1 MWKVFFLNGNFVKE
15 SVKDELPKPNEV
27 KVFPKYIGICGTDK
41 NIYLGKKPVKEPLVL
56 GHEIS
61 GITEKGE
68 KVAIFPN
75 YWCGYCNNC
84 RRGFYN
90 SCKNKISIG
99 VNADGGMAEYINVP
113 KDFVFRIPDTLDLKL
128 GALIEPTAVAI
139 SAVNKIDKGIEKV
152 IILGGGSTGALIS
165 IIAEINGLEAF
176 IIEKDKKKESVLRE
190 KGFRVTSELE
200 FNEKIAVIDT
210 INSEESIA
218 LAQTILKN
226 SIARSE
232 LIITGLDK
240 EQILLNRDIIVRNEV
255 VIKGS
260 IIYSK
265 DDFLDS
271 IKIVNENKEKF
282 QKIVDKVGSIDNINE
297 WFRKYVIEE
306 PNIKV
311 LVKMDSIK

>member
-1 MWKVFFLNGNFVKE
+1 MWKVFFINGNFVKE
-15 SVKDELPKPNEV
+15 NVRDELPKPNEV

-113 KDFVFRIPDTLDLKL
+113 KDFVFRIPYTLDLKL
-128 GALIEPTAVAI
+128 GALVEPTAVAV
-139 SAVNKIDKGIEKV
+139 AALNKIDKEIEKV
-152 IILGGGSTGALIS
+152 IIIGGGSTGTLVS
-165 IIAEINGLEAF
+165 IVAEINGLETF
-176 IIEKDKKKESVLRE
+176 VIEKDSRKEEILKE
-190 KGFRVTSELE
+190 KGFRTTKELK
-200 FNEKIAVIDT
+200 FDDRVAVIDT
-210 INSEESIA
+210 INNQESMV
-218 LAQTILKN
+218 LAQSILKN

-232 LIITGLDK
+232 LIITGLDN
-240 EQILLNRDIIVRNEV
+240 EQISLNRDIIVRNEV
-255 VIKGS
+255 IIRGS

-265 DDFLDS
+265 DDFLNS
-271 IKIVNENKEKF
+271 IKIVSENQEKF
-282 QKIVDKVGSIDNINE
+282 NKIVDKVGYIDNINE
-297 WFRKYVIEE
+297 WFRKYVIEL

-311 LVKMDSIK
+311 LIKMDSI